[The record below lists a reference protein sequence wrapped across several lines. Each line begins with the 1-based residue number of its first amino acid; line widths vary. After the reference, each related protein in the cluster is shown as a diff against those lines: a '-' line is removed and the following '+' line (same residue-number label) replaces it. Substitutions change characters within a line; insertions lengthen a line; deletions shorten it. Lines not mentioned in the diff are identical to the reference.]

1 MRRAVLL
8 MLVGCA
14 LLAPAGA
21 SAKFGISKT
30 RLTLTR
36 YRPPDVVLLGDTV
49 AVRVV
54 SDSRAVTNAHLSL
67 VRTRLEDALRAWNV
81 VRLVDSGEA
90 QVRLRV
96 GYEDDAG
103 KARVATLE
111 ASLGEGP
118 GGWSPWLA
126 VHER

>member
-67 VRTRLEDALRAWNV
+67 VRTRLEDALRPRPARV
-81 VRLVDSGEA
+81 TDVKVVVEGGTVRLD
-90 QVRLRV
+90 R
-96 GYEDDAG
+96 
-103 KARVATLE
+103 
-111 ASLGEGP
+111 
-118 GGWSPWLA
+118 LA